1 MRSSKKIIL
10 ILISIILVV
19 SIMVGCGA
27 QKSEMSTNDMAAT
40 ERDFSESSMEEESS
54 VDFGSDSPLE
64 PDKVITTIDLQFET
78 TEFDESNEELNKII
92 EKHQGYVEYSNI
104 SFSSRNYR
112 NGDYVIR
119 VPKRNVQNFKTDL
132 NTVGNKTRE
141 SLNKQDV
148 TKQYTDTE
156 SRLRVL
162 EVKEKR
168 ILALMEKATKIE
180 DIIALETQLSEIIYE
195 KEKLQSSLMDLDDKV
210 DFSTI
215 NLYIQEVEKITST
228 TTPHTT
234 FGAKII
240 DAINNSIYFFKNT
253 LQRLI
258 VFLIYLLP
266 FVVMLVIIGFP
277 IYKFMVKYKK
287 NKKA

>member
-1 MRSSKKIIL
+1 
-10 ILISIILVV
+10 
-19 SIMVGCGA
+19 MVGCGA

-78 TEFDESNEELNKII
+78 TEFDESNEELNTII

>member
-64 PDKVITTIDLQFET
+64 PDKVITTIDLQFES

-119 VPKRNVQNFKTDL
+119 VPKGNVQNFKTAL

-240 DAINNSIYFFKNT
+240 DAINNSIYFFKDT

-266 FVVMLVIIGFP
+266 FIVMLVIIGFP
-277 IYKFMVKYKK
+277 IYKLIVKYKK

>member
-40 ERDFSESSMEEESS
+40 ERDFSESSMEEEAS

-64 PDKVITTIDLQFET
+64 PDKVITTIDLQFES

-119 VPKRNVQNFKTDL
+119 VPKGNVQNFKTAL

-156 SRLRVL
+156 SRLRAL

-228 TTPHTT
+228 ATPHTT
-234 FGAKII
+234 FGTKII

>member
-10 ILISIILVV
+10 ILVSIILVL
-19 SIMVGCGA
+19 SIIVGCGA
-27 QKSEMSTNDMAAT
+27 HKSEISTNDSAAT
-40 ERDFSESSMEEESS
+40 ENEFPESS
-54 VDFGSDSPLE
+54 VEEASTGFGSDSPLE

-78 TEFDESNEELNKII
+78 TEFDKSNEELNRII

-112 NGDYVIR
+112 NGDYVVR
-119 VPKRNVQNFKTDL
+119 VPKGNVQNFKTDL
-132 NTVGNKTRE
+132 NTIGNKTRE
-141 SLNKQDV
+141 SVNKQDV

-156 SRLRVL
+156 SRLKVL
-162 EVKEKR
+162 EVKEER
-168 ILALMEKATKIE
+168 ILSLMEKATKIE
-180 DIIALETQLSEIIYE
+180 DIIALESELSQIIYE
-195 KEKLQSSLMDLDDKV
+195 KESLQSNLMDLDDKV

-215 NLYIQEVEKITST
+215 NLYIQEVEKISST

-234 FGAKII
+234 FGTKVI

-258 VFLIYLLP
+258 IFLIYLLP
-266 FVVMLVIIGFP
+266 FIVIFGIIGFA
-277 IYKFMVKYKK
+277 IYKGVIKYRK
-287 NKKA
+287 NRKG

>member
-10 ILISIILVV
+10 ILVSIILVL

-27 QKSEMSTNDMAAT
+27 QKSEISTNDSAAT
-40 ERDFSESSMEEESS
+40 EHDFSESSVEETSPG
-54 VDFGSDSPLE
+54 FGSDSPLE

-78 TEFDESNEELNKII
+78 TEFDESNEKLNRII

-112 NGDYVIR
+112 NGDYVVR
-119 VPKRNVQNFKTDL
+119 VPKGNVQNFKTDL
-132 NTVGNKTRE
+132 NTIGNKTRE
-141 SLNKQDV
+141 SVNKQDV

-156 SRLRVL
+156 SRLKVL
-162 EVKEKR
+162 EVKEER
-168 ILALMEKATKIE
+168 ILSLMEKATKIE
-180 DIIALETQLSEIIYE
+180 DIIALESELSQIIYE
-195 KEKLQSSLMDLDDKV
+195 KESLQSNLMDLDDKV

-215 NLYIQEVEKITST
+215 NLYIQEVEKISST

-234 FGAKII
+234 FGTKVI

-258 VFLIYLLP
+258 IFLIYLLP
-266 FVVMLVIIGFP
+266 FIVIFGIIGFA
-277 IYKFMVKYKK
+277 IYKGVIKYRK
-287 NKKA
+287 NRKG